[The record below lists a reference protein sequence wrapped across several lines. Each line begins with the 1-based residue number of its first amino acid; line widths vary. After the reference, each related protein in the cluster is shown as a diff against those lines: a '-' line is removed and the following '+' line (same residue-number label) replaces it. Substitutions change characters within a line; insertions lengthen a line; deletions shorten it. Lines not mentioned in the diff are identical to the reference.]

1 VIKKNTYKKP
11 KVYKKPTADKKS
23 ADYKKPAEYKRSSDS
38 NNTSDH
44 TKPAGYKKSTGYKK
58 PVDYKKPGNFK
69 KSADYKKPADY
80 KKYADSNIPAEYG
93 KPAGY
98 KKSTGYKKSA
108 DYKKPA
114 EYKKPSDFEKPTAD
128 FKHTADKK
136 SNEYKKRAT
145 FKKSTA
151 FKKPAF
157 YKKLRADK
165 KAAAD
170 SKPTTDL
177 IPTTDKIS
185 ADDKFVRLNK
195 FIAANGIS
203 SRRKIDEMILQERV
217 TVNGKTVNELGFKI
231 DPGFDKVKVDGELVR
246 TDTKKVYIMLNKP
259 KGIITSVKD
268 EKRRTTV
275 IDLIKLNQK
284 IFPVGRLDYNTS
296 GLLLLTNDGEFAN
309 HLMSPKS
316 KVHKTYYV
324 ELSKPLEEKHR
335 IKLSEG
341 IKIDGIRTAPAKI
354 KYVKSSDYHRLYIS
368 IYEGKN
374 RQIHNMF
381 EHYGYFVR
389 ELMRVEYSGLKLE
402 GLNEGNWRYLTAEE
416 VSKLK

>member
-1 VIKKNTYKKP
+1 MIKKNTYKKP
-11 KVYKKPTADKKS
+11 KVYKKPTTDKKPGDFKKS
-23 ADYKKPAEYKRSSDS
+23 ADYKKTAEFKRSSDA
-38 NNTSDH
+38 NH
-44 TKPAGYKKSTGYKK
+44 TADYNKKAGYKKSTGYSKSD
-58 PVDYKKPGNFK
+58 DYKKPG
-69 KSADYKKPADY
+69 
-80 KKYADSNIPAEYG
+80 EYG

-98 KKSTGYKKSA
+98 KKSTGYSKSA
-108 DYKKPA
+108 DYKKPSG
-114 EYKKPSDFEKPTAD
+114 YKKPSDFEKPAAD

-136 SNEYKKRAT
+136 SNDFKKRA
-145 FKKSTA
+145 A
-151 FKKPAF
+151 FKKPAALKNPAF

-165 KAAAD
+165 KPVTD
-170 SKPTTDL
+170 SQSETGIKPTAATKSTDDN
-177 IPTTDKIS
+177 I
-185 ADDKFVRLNK
+185 VRLNK

-231 DPGFDKVKVDGELVR
+231 DPAFDKVKVDGELVR

-268 EKRRTTV
+268 DKRRTTV

-341 IKIDGIRTAPAKI
+341 IKLDGIRTAPAKI
-354 KYVKSSDYHRLYIS
+354 KFYKNSDYNRLYIS

-402 GLNEGNWRYLTAEE
+402 GLNEGSWRYLTAEE

>member
-11 KVYKKPTADKKS
+11 KVYKKPSADKNQRNSKKPADFVKLSADLNRKDEKNSDDFKSRKAYRKPTDFKKTSFFKKHRKDKMQSVSLQTTADKK
-23 ADYKKPAEYKRSSDS
+23 
-38 NNTSDH
+38 
-44 TKPAGYKKSTGYKK
+44 
-58 PVDYKKPGNFK
+58 PVDE
-69 KSADYKKPADY
+69 
-80 KKYADSNIPAEYG
+80 KY
-93 KPAGY
+93 
-98 KKSTGYKKSA
+98 
-108 DYKKPA
+108 
-114 EYKKPSDFEKPTAD
+114 
-128 FKHTADKK
+128 
-136 SNEYKKRAT
+136 
-145 FKKSTA
+145 
-151 FKKPAF
+151 
-157 YKKLRADK
+157 
-165 KAAAD
+165 
-170 SKPTTDL
+170 
-177 IPTTDKIS
+177 
-185 ADDKFVRLNK
+185 VRLNK

-246 TDTKKVYIMLNKP
+246 TDTKKVYLILNKP

-316 KVHKTYYV
+316 RIHKTYYV

-335 IKLSEG
+335 LKLCEG
-341 IKIDGIRTAPAKI
+341 IKLDGIRTAPAKI
-354 KYVKSSDYHRLYIS
+354 KFLKKSDFHKLYIS

-389 ELMRVEYSGLKLE
+389 ELMRVEYAGLKLDGLKE
-402 GLNEGNWRYLTAEE
+402 GRWRFLTAEE